1 MRVHADRDSEEPR
14 RFLIATAVT
23 RYTEYPAWDRPEL
36 AEAREK
42 IVDLFSQQLGYQ
54 HRTELGLNPTRNELT
69 DHLRAFCKASDRRE
83 DDLLAVYV
91 SCHGDVLDHS
101 GDHVLYMADTDPGD
115 VSYTALRTVE
125 LARVTLLETKVR
137 RLLLILDTCY
147 SGQGGNELAAAALER
162 VGVGWGKSTGAG
174 LMVISSAQPHE
185 QAKAGAFPT
194 LFTEA
199 VGSWATA
206 GEVPQALPVSTVVQA
221 MNDHRAR
228 PKYQRISL
236 TVVGLTGEPPPFLA
250 NPRHSTQL
258 PHGDLAVQHAAE
270 FAAQARRRDTELTT
284 RLLARAK
291 ASHGD
296 STDEWWFC
304 GRHSA
309 LTAITDWLGRRA
321 PERHPAALVVT
332 GGPGSG
338 KTAVLGLIAALSHPE
353 RSDTVPKTHLG
364 LAPHMIP
371 AKGSL
376 DVALYAQGLTDSDV
390 LQGLAAAMKVRAD
403 TTDTLLAALK
413 GRNGTRPFTALID
426 AVDEAATPETLCSQ
440 LRDLIEKSR
449 GRIRFLLGLRPHLM
463 GALGLDDEST
473 PDREPAIDLDAP
485 RYADRDA
492 LHAYTVRSLLDSHPH
507 SPYRL
512 NRTALGPVAEA
523 VADAAGNSFLV
534 ARITAGTLAAADH
547 AADPHDLKW
556 VAGLPRHAGQAMRED
571 LTRRL
576 GRDAE
581 RAADLLRPLAF
592 AAGQGLPWEDIW
604 AALARAVS
612 GRDYTDEDLQWL
624 RQKAGSYVVEAT
636 EAGHSAYRL
645 HHQALAEHLCEGID
659 PKAVHAAF
667 TDILITR
674 VPYRIDGTRNWSVA
688 HPYTLRHL
696 PYHAAVAHCLD
707 DVVTDPGFLVHADAD
722 VLVPAL
728 RSVRTTEA
736 RAAATVYRTSL
747 EQHRRAT
754 PALRHHVLARDAA
767 RHQLSALHAPLVEH
781 LPPDS
786 WKPRWAT
793 AGTVSPGEL
802 LDTLLGHTAGV
813 LAVACATVKGR
824 PVAVTGSHDRTV
836 RVWDL
841 NNGRLLID
849 PLPLS
854 GSWQC
859 AVACT
864 TVDDVPVAVIGDND
878 EVQVWNL
885 TNGRLFAE
893 PLPTSAHG
901 TNALACTTIGDR
913 PAVVISENDAIRAWD
928 LKTSRPAGAPL
939 PIPFGWGSQPLACGM
954 VRDQPVA
961 VTANDDSVLVYHL
974 AGDRP
979 VRVPPGLQSWTAAQV
994 ACTTVGNLPVA
1005 VTGSLRGHLRIWNLN
1020 TGQPIGDP
1028 LTGHAG
1034 MVLAVAC
1041 TTIGDRPVAVSAG
1054 EDRTVRVWDLKN
1066 RQPAGDPLTGHTK
1079 PVRAVACTIMDG
1091 RPVAVSAGEDRTVR
1105 VWDLSTRESANAQGI
1120 RTARPVRAV
1129 ACATLNGLPVA
1140 VSADAG
1146 GRVRIWE
1153 LATGRPLDEWRAG
1166 HTGALCAMVCT
1177 TAGAHTVAVTAAE
1190 DGSVRVQD
1198 LATGRL
1204 QDEILP
1210 DYQGLR
1216 ARPVLA
1222 CATVRS
1228 RSAVVIGSDVEGLRV
1243 WDPVAQQALT
1253 GPSRA
1258 FGICAVACT
1267 TVEGH
1272 PIAVTGSEHRTVGMW
1287 NLNTGHPVDEP
1298 LTGHTGAVRTVA
1310 CTAVRGR
1317 PVAVTGSEHR
1327 TVRFWDLAARQALGD
1342 PVNAHAGAVR
1352 TITCT
1357 TVAGRPVAITGG
1369 DDSTVRVWDVEHRRC
1384 TAELLMPAPVY
1395 ACAAGPGGKLV
1406 VGTGSSVVMLSRDR
1420 AGLPSVAW

>member
-1 MRVHADRDSEEPR
+1 MNVPADRDGEEPR

-23 RYTEYPAWDRPEL
+23 TYSECPAWDRPEL
-36 AEAREK
+36 AEARER
-42 IVDLFSQQLGYQ
+42 IIDLFVRQLGYQ
-54 HRTELGLNPTRNELT
+54 HRSELGLNPTRAELT
-69 DHLRAFCKASDRRE
+69 NRLRALCKAPDRRE
-83 DDLLAVYV
+83 DDLLAVYI
-91 SCHGDVLDHS
+91 SCHGEVLDHS
-101 GDHVLYMADTDPGD
+101 GDHVLYLADTDPGD
-115 VSYTALRTVE
+115 VSHTALRTVE

-162 VGVGWGKSTGAG
+162 VGWGKSPGAG

-185 QAKAGAFPT
+185 QAMSGAFPT

-206 GEVPQALPVSTVVQA
+206 GHGPQALPVPTVVQA
-221 MNDHRAR
+221 MNDNHAR
-228 PKYQRISL
+228 PGYQRISL

-250 NPRHSTQL
+250 NPRHSTRL
-258 PHGDLAVQHAAE
+258 THVDLAVQHAAE

-321 PERHPAALVVT
+321 PDRHPAALVVT
-332 GGPGSG
+332 GAPGSG
-338 KTAVLGLIAALSHPE
+338 KTALLGLIAALSHPE
-353 RSDTVPKTHLG
+353 RRGTVPKPHLG

-390 LQGLAAAMKVRAD
+390 LRGLAAAMEVHAD
-403 TTDTLLAALK
+403 TPAALLAALA

-426 AVDEAATPETLCSQ
+426 ALDEAATPETLCSDV
-440 LRDLIEKSR
+440 LRPLIEKSR
-449 GRIRFLLGLRPHLM
+449 GRIRFLLGLRPHLE
-463 GALGLDDEST
+463 GALGLRDEST
-473 PDREPAIDLDAP
+473 PDREPVIDLDAP
-485 RYADRDA
+485 RYADREA
-492 LHAYTVRSLLDSHPH
+492 LHAYTVRSLLDSHPR

-547 AADPHDLKW
+547 AADPHDPEW
-556 VAGLPRHAGQAMRED
+556 IAALPRHAGQALRED

-612 GRDYTDEDLQWL
+612 GRDYTDDDLLWL
-624 RQKAGSYVVEAT
+624 SHKAGSYVVEAT
-636 EAGHSAYRL
+636 ESGHSAYRL
-645 HHQALAEHLCEGID
+645 HHQALAEHLCEGTD
-659 PKAVHAAF
+659 PQAVHAAF
-667 TDILITR
+667 TDTLMTR
-674 VPYRIDGTRNWSVA
+674 VPYRIDGTRNWSLA

-696 PYHAAVAHCLD
+696 PYHAAAAHRLD
-707 DVVTDPGFLVHADAD
+707 DVVTDPGFLVHADPD

-728 RSVRTTEA
+728 RAVRSAQA
-736 RAAATVYRTSL
+736 RATATVYRASL
-747 EQHRRAT
+747 DQHRRAA
-754 PALRHHVLARDAA
+754 PPVRHHVLARDAA
-767 RHQLSALHAPLVEH
+767 RHQLSALHAPLVER

-793 AGTVSPGEL
+793 AGPALPGAL

-813 LAVACATVKGR
+813 IAVSCVRVNDR

-841 NNGRLLID
+841 ETGRVLSD
-849 PLPLS
+849 PLPVAS
-854 GSWQC
+854 SWQC

-864 TVDDVPVAVIGDND
+864 AVNDIPVAVIGDSD
-878 EVQVWNL
+878 GVGVWNL
-885 TNGRLFAE
+885 TSGRLLAE
-893 PLPTSAHG
+893 PLPIPAHRA
-901 TNALACTTIGDR
+901 NALACATVDGR
-913 PAVVISENDAIRAWD
+913 PVAVVSEGDAIRIWD
-928 LKTSRPAGAPL
+928 LQTSRPLGAPL
-939 PIPFGWGSQPLACGM
+939 TIPFGWGSEHLACG
-954 VRDQPVA
+954 VIHGQPVA
-961 VTANDDSVLVYHL
+961 VTGNDECVLVYDL

-979 VRVPPGLQSWTAAQV
+979 VHVPPGLHSWMTDPV
-994 ACTTVGNLPVA
+994 ACTTVGGLPVA
-1005 VTGSLRGHLRIWNLN
+1005 VTASWNGALKIWNLI
-1020 TGQPIGDP
+1020 TRRPIGDP
-1028 LTGHAG
+1028 LTGHTG
-1034 MVLAVAC
+1034 SVRAVAC
-1041 TTIGDRPVAVSAG
+1041 TTVDGRPVAVSAG
-1054 EDRTVRVWDLKN
+1054 VDRTVRVWDLSTRK
-1066 RQPAGDPLTGHTK
+1066 PAGDPLTGHTK
-1079 PVRAVACTIMDG
+1079 PVRAVACTTIGG

-1105 VWDLSTRESANAQGI
+1105 VWDLSTRQPGPETG
-1120 RTARPVRAV
+1120 TVGPMRAV

-1140 VSADAG
+1140 VSADAD

-1153 LATGRPLDEWRAG
+1153 LATGRPMGKWVAG
-1166 HTGALCAMVCT
+1166 HTGALSAMLCT
-1177 TAGAHTVAVTAAE
+1177 TVGGDAVAVTAAE
-1190 DGSVRVQD
+1190 DGSVRIQD

-1204 QDEILP
+1204 RDEILP
-1210 DYQGLR
+1210 DHFRGR
-1216 ARPVLA
+1216 AAVA
-1222 CATVRS
+1222 CATVFG
-1228 RSAVVIGSDVEGLRV
+1228 RSAIVVASEMEGLRV
-1243 WDPVAQQALT
+1243 WDPATRQTLT
-1253 GPSRA
+1253 GPARA
-1258 FGICAVACT
+1258 SGPHTVACT
-1267 TVEGH
+1267 TVKGR
-1272 PIAVTGSEHRTVGMW
+1272 PIAVTGSAHRTVAMW
-1287 NLNTGHPVDEP
+1287 DLITGEPAGDP

-1310 CTAVRGR
+1310 CTTVRGR

-1327 TVRFWDLAARQALGD
+1327 TVRVWDLAAGHTLGD
-1342 PVNAHAGAVR
+1342 PVDAHAGAVR
-1352 TITCT
+1352 AITCT
-1357 TVAGRPVAITGG
+1357 TVDGRPVAVTGG
-1369 DDSTVRVWDVEHRRC
+1369 DDSTVRVWDVEHQRC
-1384 TAELLMPAPVY
+1384 MAELVMPAPVY

-1420 AGLPSVAW
+1420 AGLPVVTW